1 MVSFLTR
8 LASVAA
14 AASCFI
20 GIASAAPAT
29 TTTDLVTRKA
39 SKTQATP
46 AAPHFVVYDDKY
58 VTGAAPDPSV
68 IEGFNVYILSFWLY
82 SGLADQA
89 ETWKE
94 LSADQRATIKSEYAA
109 AGIKLLVS
117 AFGSTETPTSS
128 GVDAVAAADALA
140 QWCKD
145 YDLDGVDVGEC

>member
-1 MVSFLTR
+1 M
-8 LASVAA
+8 
-14 AASCFI
+14 
-20 GIASAAPAT
+20 
-29 TTTDLVTRKA
+29 
-39 SKTQATP
+39 
-46 AAPHFVVYDDKY
+46 
-58 VTGAAPDPSV
+58 
-68 IEGFNVYILSFWLY
+68 YILSFWLY